1 MYSRC
6 AAPRCAARWKHM
18 IKEVCRGRL
27 HLCVQHNRAQVETYA
42 CHSHHHLTQQRQW
55 HNPWLDRVYN
65 ILGCDTAQG
74 YVLVHNSFAFTLARK
89 NWPPNY
95 IIQMRSALK
104 FLYPPP
110 PKKKVYKTTAQ
121 QGELIFIWHWYCSEY
136 CACFKHCSVSL
147 EPSSAAALLAF
158 SITLPVP
165 VLSSSLSVFRLC
177 RN

>member
-1 MYSRC
+1 MWGKGNTSAYLMRLFPQMYSRC

-74 YVLVHNSFAFTLARK
+74 YVLVQNSFAFTRARK

-95 IIQMRSALK
+95 IILMRSALR
-104 FLYPPP
+104 FLYIQ
-110 PKKKVYKTTAQ
+110 KKK
-121 QGELIFIWHWYCSEY
+121 
-136 CACFKHCSVSL
+136 SVQNYRPAGRADL
-147 EPSSAAALLAF
+147 YLAL
-158 SITLPVP
+158 
-165 VLSSSLSVFRLC
+165 VLLWILC
-177 RN
+177 MF

>member
-1 MYSRC
+1 MWGKGNTSAYLTRLFPQMYSRC

-27 HLCVQHNRAQVETYA
+27 HLCVQHNRAQVATYA
-42 CHSHHHLTQQRQW
+42 CHSHYHLTQQRQW

-95 IIQMRSALK
+95 IILMRSALK
-104 FLYPPP
+104 FLYPPH
-110 PKKKVYKTTAQ
+110 PKKKCTKLPPSRESWSLFGTGTA
-121 QGELIFIWHWYCSEY
+121 LNTVH
-136 CACFKHCSVSL
+136 
-147 EPSSAAALLAF
+147 
-158 SITLPVP
+158 
-165 VLSSSLSVFRLC
+165 VLSIVLFL
-177 RN
+177 